1 MTWYVVRASG
11 MVALLLLT
19 ASVVLGI
26 TLSGRARL
34 RDWPRFA
41 LEDVHAFAGTLAGI
55 FIALHGA
62 ALLVDHYLPF
72 SLADLLVPG
81 TAPYRPLATA
91 LGVVGA
97 ELLAALALTNRY
109 RGQLPYG
116 VWRRL
121 HYLNFAVWPLALIH
135 GIAAGTDSDTAWGA
149 AVYTVCGGSVLGAV
163 AWRTVRARVTPWAA
177 RLSLATGTVVGAE
190 LVLALTLGPLAHHG

>member
-1 MTWYVVRASG
+1 MTWYVVRAGG
-11 MVALLLLT
+11 MVALVLLT
-19 ASVVLGI
+19 VSVVLGI

-34 RDWPRFA
+34 PRWPRFA
-41 LEDVHAFAGTLAGI
+41 VEDVHGFAGTLAGV

-72 SLADLLVPG
+72 SLTNLLVPG

-91 LGVVGA
+91 LGVVAA

-109 RGQLPYG
+109 RKALPYR

-121 HYLNFAVWPLALIH
+121 HYLNFAVWALALTH

-149 AVYTVCGGSVLGAV
+149 AVYACCGGAVVGAV
-163 AWRTVRARVTPWAA
+163 AWRALRARVTPWAA
-177 RLSLATGTVVGAE
+177 RLSLATGSVVGAE
-190 LVLALTLGPLAHHG
+190 LVLALTLGPLAHHA

>member
-1 MTWYVVRASG
+1 MTWYVVRAGG
-11 MVALLLLT
+11 MVALVLLT
-19 ASVVLGI
+19 VSVVLGI
-26 TLSGRARL
+26 TLAGRARMP
-34 RDWPRFA
+34 RWPRFA
-41 LEDVHAFAGTLAGI
+41 LEDVHGFAGTLAGI
-55 FIALHGA
+55 FIGLHGA
-62 ALLVDHYLPF
+62 ALLVDTYLPF
-72 SLADLLVPG
+72 SLANLLVPG

-109 RGQLPYG
+109 RKQLPYS

-121 HYLNFAVWPLALIH
+121 HYLNFAVWTLALVH

-149 AVYTVCGGSVLGAV
+149 AVYAVCGGSVVGAV
-163 AWRTVRARVTPWAA
+163 AWRALRARVTPWAA

-190 LVLALTLGPLAHHG
+190 LVLALTLGPLAHHA

>member
-1 MTWYVVRASG
+1 MTWYVVRAGG
-11 MVALLLLT
+11 MVALFLLT

-26 TLSGRARL
+26 TLSGRVRL
-34 RDWPRFA
+34 RRWPRFA
-41 LEDVHAFAGTLAGI
+41 LEDVHAFAGTLAGV
-55 FIALHGA
+55 FIALHGG

-72 SLADLLVPG
+72 SLTNLLVPG

-109 RGQLPYG
+109 RRRLPYD

-121 HYLNFAVWPLALIH
+121 HYLNFAVWTLALIH

-149 AVYTVCGGSVLGAV
+149 AVYAACGGSVLGAV
-163 AWRTVRARVTPWAA
+163 AWRTLRPRVTPWAA

-190 LVLALTLGPLAHHG
+190 LVLAVMLGPFAHHG